1 MSDATPM
8 VAERYRLD
16 ELIGSGPMG
25 QVWRGYDTQADWVV
39 AVKILDAGAATREVL
54 QRHAQA
60 VARVIHPNVAMVL
73 DVGEQDGSP
82 YLVMEFLTGQSLG
95 EELAA
100 RGPLPVVEV
109 CDLVGQAAGGL
120 DAAHRAG
127 VTHGQVGPDSF
138 RAAGS
143 GVLKAVG
150 FGLAD
155 QAPSPREAAYL
166 APERAAGGPAS
177 PAADLYALGCV
188 CYELLTGHH
197 PFPAP
202 GAPSQEE
209 PGGAAQAGVAG
220 EAPSAGEPSGSAP
233 AEGDAGTGGASAEG
247 DAGTG
252 GASGD
257 GDGGGGTGGAD
268 RGDGPR
274 AGGGRTAPPP
284 SRFRPDVPAD
294 LDRLVLALLSEDPAS
309 RPASGEAVRR
319 ALAAIARPGAAPPQG
334 PPTAA
339 HQAPAPPPSATP
351 PGAPSTGMSLA
362 PSADTAVYGPG
373 GGPGHTAAY
382 PGGQGPRSGDTAV
395 YGADDLEREP
405 PAPAA
410 PRGNRALVVQVAA
423 AVAVILAVAIGAV
436 LLSRGGDDDPSTP
449 VAVPTTQEP
458 TPPQE
463 YTVPSTEIQVLPT
476 TEPTPTAATT
486 LFETPPP
493 PKATLGDSIPPGG
506 WSKWLAEFDNA
517 LRFQLDVGD
526 ANPQVLERARD
537 KVRKAAGKFERGNPD
552 EGLSRIAD
560 VYAELREGQRGGD
573 VPTHGPLAAFLDDW
587 QLPEG

>member
-143 GVLKAVG
+143 GVLKVVG

-166 APERAAGGPAS
+166 APERGAGGAGGAAS

-197 PFPAP
+197 PFPSE
-202 GAPSQEE
+202 GE
-209 PGGAAQAGVAG
+209 PGGAAQAGAAG
-220 EAPSAGEPSGSAP
+220 DAPSAGEASGGPSADG
-233 AEGDAGTGGASAEG
+233 GAGTGGEDKA
-247 DAGTG
+247 
-252 GASGD
+252 
-257 GDGGGGTGGAD
+257 
-268 RGDGPR
+268 DGPR
-274 AGGGRTAPPP
+274 PGGGRTAPPP
-284 SRFRPDVPAD
+284 SRFRPDVPAE
-294 LDRLVLALLSEDPAS
+294 LDRLVLALLSEDPAG

-319 ALAAIARPGAAPPQG
+319 ALAAVARPGATPPQG

-339 HQAPAPPPSATP
+339 HQAPATAPSATP

-373 GGPGHTAAY
+373 GGPGPAAGH
-382 PGGQGPRSGDTAV
+382 PGAPRSGDTAV

-436 LLSRGGDDDPSTP
+436 LLSRGGDDDGPSTP

-458 TPPQE
+458 TTPPQE
-463 YTVPSTEIQVLPT
+463 DTVPPTEIQVFPT
-476 TEPTPTAATT
+476 TEPTPTAGTT

-506 WSKWLAEFDNA
+506 WSKWLSEFDNA
-517 LRFQLDVGD
+517 LRSQLAVGD
-526 ANPQVLERARD
+526 GNAQVIERAQD
-537 KVRKAAGKFERGNPD
+537 KVRKAARKFERGDPD
-552 EGLSRIAD
+552 EGMSRIAD
-560 VYAELREGQRGGD
+560 VYAELREGQRSGD
-573 VPTHGPLAAFLDDW
+573 VPADGPLAAFLDDW